1 MRQLIIIAL
10 LFFCLNIAGAQTT
23 VLEKKVNL
31 ELKDQTLEQAL
42 KILKQ
47 QYGFHFS
54 YSNSQIQ
61 LDRKI
66 NISVKN
72 QSLKLV
78 LDQLL
83 KDASIKYKVV
93 GDHIVLSSDPNKQT
107 DDLSGKRPVYP
118 PVSRIQI
125 STPPVASV
133 TTVTPVREIKTEPI
147 PVPQT
152 DYKAER
158 KRRNQ
163 ETLKEVSDKVTDA
176 ARKVA
181 DKTTQAAKNI
191 DKNLQKLTKD
201 ANIPP
206 PSNIPLDGSVR
217 LGNTEETGKDT
228 LSTKDSVALANKK
241 EEITQDSVMTKTDST
256 ETGSEELEHRPF
268 QISFVYP
275 LSTNGAQGYKYVNKV
290 SFNILSGYAG
300 GLEGAEFGGIANL
313 EKSYVRGVQFAGI
326 ANIVGGSVTGAQFAG
341 ITNIVKEPV
350 EGVQF
355 AGIANVTKGSV
366 TKGGQFA
373 GFINV
378 SKGSVSS
385 MQAAGFINVVQGDMQ
400 GAQAAGF
407 ANVIKGDAKGLQIAG
422 FTNVARKIHGAQI
435 GGFLNV
441 ARKVHGAQIGF
452 INIADSVDGVQIGFL
467 NIAKNGYYRVE
478 VWGSETMYANAAF
491 KMGTRQLHS
500 IFAVGYRS
508 EGSKN
513 YIAYGYGMGTEIT
526 ASNRLALNLDLIAW
540 QINEGSNWNED
551 LNMLNQFRANMS
563 FRVGRRTQI
572 FAGPTFNV
580 YVSRIYDAEK
590 ERYGIPLTPWKVYDE
605 THGNTNVVMWPGFNV
620 GIRI

>member
-23 VLEKKVNL
+23 ILEKKVNL

-42 KILKQ
+42 KLLKQ
-47 QYGFHFS
+47 RYGFHFS

-72 QSLKLV
+72 QPLRSV

-93 GDHIVLSSDPNKQT
+93 GDHIVLSSDPTKQT
-107 DDLSGKRPVYP
+107 EDLSGKRPVYP

-133 TTVTPVREIKTEPI
+133 TTVAPVREIKMEPI

-158 KRRNQ
+158 RRRNQ
-163 ETLKEVSDKVTDA
+163 EALKEVSDKVSDA

-217 LGNTEETGKDT
+217 VENAEGAGNDT
-228 LSTKDSVALANKK
+228 LNTKDSVASANKK

-256 ETGSEELEHRPF
+256 ETDSEELEHRPF

-300 GLEGAEFGGIANL
+300 GLEGVEFGGIANL
-313 EKSYVRGVQFAGI
+313 EKSYVKGVQFAGI
-326 ANIVGGSVTGAQFAG
+326 TNIVGGAVTGAQFAG

-385 MQAAGFINVVQGDMQ
+385 MQAAGFINVAQGDIH

-407 ANVIKGDAKGLQIAG
+407 ANVIKGDARGPQIAG
-422 FTNVARKIHGAQI
+422 FTNVARNLHGAQI

-441 ARKVHGAQIGF
+441 ARKVHGVQIGF

-467 NIAKNGYYRVE
+467 NIAKHGYYRVE

-540 QINEGSNWNED
+540 QINEGSTWTDE

-580 YVSRIYDAEK
+580 YVSRLYDAEK

-620 GIRI
+620 GIRF